1 MPLSSAATTPYLT
14 TSTNSSL
21 SSVGW
26 SLLCTILVVMLIL
39 ALAAWLK
46 QSGLPSKHSRFKLQG
61 RYALGPREQL
71 VIMEVDNRCFLLGI
85 TAHTIQVLDK
95 LDSPPLTTQH
105 QTTDP
110 ISQPSFRVLLDRIR
124 SRSKAP

>member
-1 MPLSSAATTPYLT
+1 MPISNTTTTPYLA
-14 TSTNSSL
+14 TSANDSL
-21 SSVGW
+21 SAVGW

-39 ALAAWLK
+39 ALAAWFK
-46 QSGLPSKHSRFKLQG
+46 QSNLPNKNARFKLQG

-95 LDSPPLTTQH
+95 LDPPLPNQHATTQSV
-105 QTTDP
+105 
-110 ISQPSFRVLLDRIR
+110 SQPSFRVLLDRIR